1 MLTRLPA
8 AAAALAVLCFGTVS
22 FAQTPASPPAQP
34 AGPPPVYVPTS
45 LAVEPGLARTPD
57 GRPDLQGA
65 VWAVNFFPVFEATPM
80 SAKLTVP
87 EPEAKTIVDTM
98 IAGFLKSVGPLL
110 ELDPEGEDLLTNVD
124 GLPIVRGERRTRL
137 VVMPAD
143 GKVPMKAEVRKE
155 VSSSN
160 PMAIGS
166 LDHPEQ
172 RPINERCLA
181 LSARPPMATPF
192 AYLRFRFIQTPT
204 HVVIHSEDGDE
215 TRIVPFASE
224 HPPAVTPNWLGDAIA
239 RWEGDT
245 LVVDTIRAAKQGRIR
260 GFNNFMVTP
269 DSKVIERFTR
279 LSKDELLYQ
288 FTVEDP
294 ALYAAPWLGEYS
306 FFSASTGMF
315 PGNCHAGNYSLPNI
329 LRARVVADERAAA
342 KLKQ

>member
-1 MLTRLPA
+1 MLQRLPA
-8 AAAALAVLCFGTVS
+8 ATAALALLCLAPVS
-22 FAQTPASPPAQP
+22 VAQTQAAPTSAPV
-34 AGPPPVYVPTS
+34 VYVPTS
-45 LAVEPGLARTPD
+45 LSTEPGLPRTPD

-80 SAKLTVP
+80 SAALTVP
-87 EPEAKTIVDTM
+87 ETEAKKMVDTM
-98 IAGFLKSVGPLL
+98 IAGFMKSVGNTL
-110 ELDPEGEDLLTNVD
+110 ELDPEAEGLLTGVD
-124 GLPIVRGERRTRL
+124 GLPIVRGGRRTRL

-143 GKVPMKAEVRKE
+143 GKVPMKPEVRKE
-155 VSSSN
+155 ISSSN

-181 LSARPPMATPF
+181 LNARPPMATPIS
-192 AYLRFRFIQTPT
+192 YVRFRFIQTPT
-204 HVVIHSEDGDE
+204 HMVLHSEDGDE
-215 TRIVPFASE
+215 SRIIPFASE

-245 LVVDTIRAAKQGRIR
+245 LVVETIRSPKQGRIR
-260 GFNNFMVTP
+260 GFNNFVVTP

-279 LSKDELLYQ
+279 LSRDELLYQ

-294 ALYAAPWLGEYS
+294 DIYTGPWLAEYS
-306 FFSASTGMF
+306 FFNAKTGMF

-329 LRARVVADERAAA
+329 MRARVVADERAAA
-342 KLKQ
+342 GKTQ